1 MSLFVGVSCAKVIAR
16 SLHFF
21 RPFSSISVRD
31 ALTSRLV
38 PLCVAPST
46 TALPR
51 PLTFYA
57 CGPTVYDDAH
67 IGHARTYVTLDILRR
82 VLERERS
89 VVYALGVTDIDD
101 KIVARARVDKSTP
114 RAISAR
120 FERSFFEDLAALR
133 VRPPTTLARVSEHIP
148 DVLAFATALVD
159 RGAAYV
165 VERPAA
171 LGAGGASVY
180 LDVRALGSAYGKL
193 APAGVREKSSAVEG
207 AAGAGAVVSEGI
219 GIEEDGGALGREWKK
234 RDARDFALWRG
245 VSAAE
250 DGGMSGGGSND
261 GDGWAWASP
270 WGMGRPGWHL
280 ECSAMTRHIF
290 GSTLDVHAGGVD
302 LAFPHHC
309 NECAQADALAGPD
322 ALAAGYAWVGAWVH
336 TGHVHIEG
344 RKMSKSLKNFVRVRD
359 MLHCDGEAAR
369 AVATAGGRGPFAVAD
384 AFRLWCLGHH
394 YSDSLTYAPAR
405 LGDAAAVARR
415 LDSFLA
421 TAFSII
427 SAPVRAPSA
436 EPGRWTGADESL
448 AQEWASARADA
459 VAALASD
466 FDTPR
471 ALRALSAGASAGA
484 RYVAEGGV
492 ARGLLASV
500 ARELAVELASLG
512 FGFAADHLEAF
523 ERYGKLAGEGGS
535 AAASGAAD
543 GEANISA
550 GAEVATL
557 VVEQRAELRARVADA
572 RKAMGAEGGD
582 AARDALVALIKACD
596 AASDATRDNLLPRM
610 GWTLADTPTGPRI
623 ARGGYKKRK

>member
-1 MSLFVGVSCAKVIAR
+1 MLGGARARAIAR
-16 SLHFF
+16 SPFLF

-31 ALTSRLV
+31 ALTKRLI
-38 PLCVAPST
+38 PLGDNTASAAPPPIPPAAPT
-46 TALPR
+46 PPP
-51 PLTFYA
+51 PLKFYA

-82 VLERERS
+82 VLERERA

-101 KIVARARVDKSTP
+101 KIVARARAEKTTP
-114 RAISAR
+114 RAVSAR

-148 DVLAFATALVD
+148 DVLAFAAALVE

-165 VERPAA
+165 VARPAA

-180 LDVRALGSAYGKL
+180 LDVRALGGAYGKL
-193 APAGVREKSSAVEG
+193 APAGAREVRDDGEG
-207 AAGAGAVVSEGI
+207 AAGADAGVGYVVAD
-219 GIEEDGGALGREWKK
+219 DGGAALGREWRK

-245 VSAAE
+245 VSASEVGGSGAG
-250 DGGMSGGGSND
+250 DGDSND

-270 WGMGRPGWHL
+270 WGVGRPGWHL

-322 ALAAGYAWVGAWVH
+322 ARAAGYAWVSAWVH

-359 MLHCDGEAAR
+359 MLDSGGEAAR
-369 AVATAGGRGPFAVAD
+369 AVAAAGGRGPFAVAD

-415 LDSFLA
+415 LDGFLA
-421 TAFSII
+421 SALAIV
-427 SAPVRAPSA
+427 SAPVRAPGA
-436 EPGRWTGADESL
+436 EPGRWTAADEFL
-448 AQEWASARADA
+448 ALEWSGARADA
-459 VAALASD
+459 ARALAND
-466 FDTPR
+466 FDTTR
-471 ALRALSAGASAGA
+471 ALRALSAGAAAGA
-484 RYVAEGGV
+484 RYVAEGGA

-500 ARELAVELASLG
+500 ARELAAELAALG
-512 FGFAADHLEAF
+512 LGFAAEHAEALD
-523 ERYGKLAGEGGS
+523 RRRGELRGTWES
-535 AAASGAAD
+535 AAAVADAGDVGAD
-543 GEANISA
+543 
-550 GAEVATL
+550 VATCI
-557 VVEQRAELRARVADA
+557 VEQRTELRARVADA
-572 RKAMGAEGGD
+572 RKAMGTGGGD
-582 AARDALVALIKACD
+582 AATRDALVALVKACD
-596 AASDATRDNLLPRM
+596 AASDATRDKVLPRL
-610 GWTLADTPTGPRI
+610 GWTLADTAAGPRI
-623 ARGGYKKRK
+623 VKR